1 MDTEAHPQKERARS
15 SRGSAATT
23 VRSSALAA
31 LAALLSLSGAVLA
44 QNTPAEN
51 AALPRQQP
59 GPLREAIEQFL
70 HNQSAGLPGKV
81 SIAVGAIDPRMNLAA
96 CATPQPFLPNGSRAW
111 GRTSVGVRCNA
122 PATWT
127 IYVSATVRVQG
138 DYFSA
143 RAPLAQGQTLTENDI
158 MKTAGDLTALPAG
171 VVTDA
176 GQAIGRTLTRS
187 VPAGSPLRQDGL
199 KAQQAVQQGQIV
211 RVVSN
216 GPGFSVTTEGRAMT
230 NGAEGQMV
238 QARTAS
244 GQVVSGLASMGG
256 IVTVNY

>member
-1 MDTEAHPQKERARS
+1 
-15 SRGSAATT
+15 
-23 VRSSALAA
+23 
-31 LAALLSLSGAVLA
+31 
-44 QNTPAEN
+44 
-51 AALPRQQP
+51 
-59 GPLREAIEQFL
+59 
-70 HNQSAGLPGKV
+70 
-81 SIAVGAIDPRMNLAA
+81 
-96 CATPQPFLPNGSRAW
+96 
-111 GRTSVGVRCNA
+111 
-122 PATWT
+122 
-127 IYVSATVRVQG
+127 
-138 DYFSA
+138 
-143 RAPLAQGQTLTENDI
+143 
-158 MKTAGDLTALPAG
+158 